1 MMIGALLAV
10 VGILGA
16 PPELNDQTIEHWR
29 DYIRPSAQELSFLEI
44 PWRDSFNAA
53 VKEAENRP
61 AYPPLGHERT
71 PAGLHMKQRSDR
83 QAVCLVQP
91 RGQGLDLDIHPSR

>member
-1 MMIGALLAV
+1 MCVMIGALLAV

-53 VKEAENRP
+53 VKEAMKTDQPILLWAMNGH
-61 AYPPLGHERT
+61 PLGCT
-71 PAGLHMKQRSDR
+71 
-83 QAVCLVQP
+83 
-91 RGQGLDLDIHPSR
+91 